1 MFELFDSVSVN
12 DASVRTTGDGY
23 LVADVRVARTGI
35 QDYLGSELDHPEMAL
50 VRVYRPPEAVFAK
63 DAMSSYAFKPMTND
77 HKGEITSANWRDH
90 SVGQIGS
97 EVVRDGEF
105 VRVPMVLMDASA
117 IADYRSGKRELSMGY
132 SANIEFKDGVTPE
145 GESYNAIV
153 KDMRMNHLA
162 LVDRARGGES
172 LRIGDHG
179 ALRKP
184 APQEPTGGHQ
194 MPDTRKVMFDGLEIE
209 TTAQGAQAI
218 DKLAQKLADAAT
230 AQARADAAHTTVLA
244 DRDGKLAKAEAERD
258 AALAKVMDSAAVDKL
273 VADRAALLSTAKAIH
288 DADYTG
294 KTPEQIKHAVVVAK
308 IGDAAVAGKSADYVA
323 ARFDILAEDAAT
335 DPVRR
340 AVMQQDGGR
349 ATVVDSDKA
358 YDASV
363 ARMAG
368 AWKQKAA
375 A

>member
-1 MFELFDSVSVN
+1 MFELYDSVAVN

-35 QDYLGSELDHPEMAL
+35 QDYLGSELGHPELAL
-50 VRVYRPPEAVFAK
+50 IKVYRPEDAVFAAK
-63 DAMSSYAFKPMTND
+63 AMGSYAHRPMTND
-77 HKGEITSANWRDH
+77 HQGEITSSNWKDH
-90 SVGQIGS
+90 AVGMTGS

-105 VRVPMVLMDASA
+105 VRIPMMLTDGAA
-117 IADYRSGKRELSMGY
+117 IADYRNGKRELSMGY
-132 SANIEFKDGVTPE
+132 SANIEFKDGVTPQ

-153 KDMRMNHLA
+153 TSMHMNHLA
-162 LVDRARGGES
+162 LVDRARGGEQ

-184 APQEPTGGHQ
+184 APQEPTGGHL

-209 TTAQGAQAI
+209 VTAQGAQAI
-218 DKLAQKLADAAT
+218 DKLTQKLADAAT
-230 AQARADAAHTTVLA
+230 AQARADAAHTTALA
-244 DRDGKLAKAEAERD
+244 DRDAKLAKAEAERD

-294 KTPEQIKHAVVVAK
+294 KTPEQIKHAAVVAK

-323 ARFDILAEDAAT
+323 ARFDILAEDAQT

-349 ATVVDSDKA
+349 AVHVADHGQSD
-358 YDASV
+358 YE
-363 ARMAG
+363 ARMTAG
-368 AWKQKAA
+368 RKVA
-375 A
+375 